1 MGDDDDD
8 LDELLDEIEKKF
20 CRNVS
25 VASAARADSNEAGN
39 YGKDSDGQRKYR

>member
-1 MGDDDDD
+1 MADDDDD

-25 VASAARADSNEAGN
+25 VASSARADSNEARKHERDN
-39 YGKDSDGQRKYR
+39 NGQRKQR